1 MRSRNG
7 FVGAAISGVF
17 QGARIRLQGKGKNK
31 PPGLLDQGVFP
42 SVFFTVK
49 HPPFPASV
57 IPALHSLGTVGVH
70 VLQSTGSQ
78 VSAGGI
84 EFIFSLFSSKLE

>member
-17 QGARIRLQGKGKNK
+17 QGARIGLQGKGKNK

-49 HPPFPASV
+49 HPPFPGTV
-57 IPALHSLGTVGVH
+57 IPALHSLGYQWIAEH
-70 VLQSTGSQ
+70 EHQPCQ
-78 VSAGGI
+78 VSAGR
-84 EFIFSLFSSKLE
+84 E